1 MPPEL
6 DLLHAEQ
13 NRLSWEIQLLKHGG
27 VLKKCS
33 EKIVKTKKQLETVI
47 KSKNYPEIAK
57 KSNEVVDAIGL
68 FNSNLFKLKSI
79 RKQIKANHATIELLK
94 MNRRGLND

>member
-6 DLLHAEQ
+6 DLLYAEQ

-33 EKIVKTKKQLETVI
+33 EKVAKAKKQLEAVI

-57 KSNEVVDAIGL
+57 KSNEVVDAIGY
-68 FNSNLFKLKSI
+68 FNSNLLKLKSI
-79 RKQIKANHATIELLK
+79 KKRMKANHAMIQLLK
-94 MNRRGLND
+94 MNR